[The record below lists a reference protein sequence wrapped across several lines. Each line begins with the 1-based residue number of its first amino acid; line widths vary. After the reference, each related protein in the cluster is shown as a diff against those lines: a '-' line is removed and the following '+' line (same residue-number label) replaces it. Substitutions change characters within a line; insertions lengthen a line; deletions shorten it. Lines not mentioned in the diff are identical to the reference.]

1 MINDLAG
8 LGCRANEEY
17 VQGPGLPRI
26 GDPSESWGSPSCVRS
41 RDPACAGAVAVGLG
55 LGLRRN
61 GKPGRWLW
69 RRDFCESPA
78 LCNKLV
84 KGGWGW

>member
-1 MINDLAG
+1 MINNLAG

-26 GDPSESWGSPSCVRS
+26 GDPSESWGSPSCVR
-41 RDPACAGAVAVGLG
+41 GLG
-55 LGLRRN
+55 LGLRRD

-69 RRDFCESPA
+69 RRDFCDSPA